1 MIAVSH
7 RRIQQARNSVLNL
20 KHNRPAIQW
29 ILVIVLCSGFLL
41 VYRSFYGSDNRRPN
55 PGHTAVAVDSEG
67 GLHEYNSETS
77 PIIFIGGHPRSGTT
91 LMRAMLDAHSAVR
104 CGEETRVVPRIVQM
118 RENWMKN
125 ENERNRLIQG
135 GMDDRVIN
143 SAMAAFILET
153 IAQHGEPSEVL
164 CNKDPL
170 TLKSGHYMA
179 ELFPKSKW
187 LYMMRD
193 GRAVIH
199 SVISRKVTITGYK
212 LDDPR
217 QCLGRWNTVVT
228 NMDTQCKKI
237 GPSRCMVVY
246 YEQLVLHPQRW
257 MELILEFLSLP
268 WEDSVLHHEQH
279 INKPG
284 GVRVSIKERSSDQ
297 IIKPINLDALTQW
310 VGTFPEDVV
319 KDMDEI
325 APMLAKFGYDP
336 EANPPNYGVA
346 DGVVAN
352 NTRDVHD
359 HVEEWEEKSKQLIE
373 GMRKGPVS

>member
-1 MIAVSH
+1 VTSSKMIAVSH

-20 KHNRPAIQW
+20 KHNRPALQW
-29 ILVIVLCSGFLL
+29 ILVILLCSGFFL

-125 ENERNRLIQG
+125 DNERNRLIQG
-135 GMDDRVIN
+135 GMDDR
-143 SAMAAFILET
+143 
-153 IAQHGEPSEVL
+153 VL

-257 MELILEFLSLP
+257 MGLILDFLSLP
-268 WEDSVLHHEQH
+268 WEDSVLHHEQA

-310 VGTFPEDVV
+310 VGTFPEDVL

-336 EANPPNYGVA
+336 DANPPNYGVA

-352 NTRDVHD
+352 NTRDVHE
-359 HVEEWEEKSKQLIE
+359 HVEEWEVKSKQLIE
-373 GMRKGPVS
+373 GMRKGPLH